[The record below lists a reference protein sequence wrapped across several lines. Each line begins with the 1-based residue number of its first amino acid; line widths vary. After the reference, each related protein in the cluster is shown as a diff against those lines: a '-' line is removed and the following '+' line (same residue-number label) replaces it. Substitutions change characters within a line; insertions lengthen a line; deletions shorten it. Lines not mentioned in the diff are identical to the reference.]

1 MKIKGTRLSVVSLV
15 SLALVALAT
24 PREATA
30 LPLFG
35 SSMHVTCSDSKRD
48 GVCTEL
54 LFVLYIAGNNIDTR
68 VTLITLFN
76 TAPETWNLGEVVEL
90 VDSRGDAVTFFSTAS
105 GGVVMHVLPFDPA
118 WAYGTLTL
126 RVDVSG
132 STGTED
138 EVHGVFDYSGFG
150 VEGDVSFTIEGT
162 VAPEP
167 ISLVLLGTGLLGIG
181 GVAAWRRRKLGGTGT

>member
-1 MKIKGTRLSVVSLV
+1 ARQLRDRIDRFVVLGIGGSYMGARALFEALCHPYHNEQDRQQRNGVPRLY
-15 SLALVALAT
+15 
-24 PREATA
+24 
-30 LPLFG
+30 F
-35 SSMHVTCSDSKRD
+35 
-48 GVCTEL
+48 
-54 LFVLYIAGNNIDTR
+54 AGNNIDTK

-76 TAPETWNLGEVVEL
+76 TAPEMWNLGEVVEL

-138 EVHGVFDYSGFG
+138 QVHGVFDYSGFG

-162 VAPEP
+162 AAPEP